1 MLPIHYPGGHM
12 RMQKTA
18 LLVAKALLIA
28 GLTSNIAIAKD
39 NTKLIYG
46 SDDRYDVAAHSD
58 AKLRE
63 LAKSVAGQVK
73 NSKLTSLDDE
83 FFGFPKRTLQD
94 MGICKK
100 ERFSQQITLPRCTGF
115 LVAKDI
121 IVTAGH
127 CITSASDCSNHKWV
141 FDYSNDVKKIPKKNV
156 YSCVKI
162 IGQKLTAGIFATK
175 DYAIVKLD
183 RAVEDRKPLKLKMK
197 GNPKKGQAIAVIG
210 HPSGLP
216 LKIAAGAR
224 IVKKRINFFYT
235 NLDTY
240 GGNSGS
246 PVFDEKS
253 GEVLGILIQGAR
265 DYIRSPIDFCQV
277 SNRVSNNG
285 GDEKVFKIKKAKEL
299 KKLID

>member
-1 MLPIHYPGGHM
+1 M
-12 RMQKTA
+12 A
-18 LLVAKALLIA
+18 AKALLIA

-39 NTKLIYG
+39 NTKVIYG
-46 SDDRYDVAAHSD
+46 NDDRYDVVDHGD

-73 NSKLTSLDDE
+73 SSKLSSIDAE

-94 MGICKK
+94 MGVCKE
-100 ERFSQQITLPRCTGF
+100 ERFSQQRTLPRCTGF
-115 LVAKDI
+115 LVAPDVI
-121 IVTAGH
+121 ATAGH
-127 CITSASDCSNHKWV
+127 CVTSMSDCLNHKWV
-141 FDYSNDVKKIPKKNV
+141 FDYTKGTDKVAKKNV
-156 YSCVKI
+156 YSCTKVL
-162 IGQKLTAGIFATK
+162 GQKLTMGIFATK

-183 RAVEDRKPLKLKMK
+183 RPVEGRKPLKLKMK
-197 GNPKKGQAIAVIG
+197 GNPKTGTNIAVIG

-216 LKIAAGAR
+216 LKIAGGAK
-224 IVKKRINFFYT
+224 ITKKRFNFFYA

-265 DYIRSPIDFCQV
+265 DYVRSPVSFCQV
-277 SNRVSNNG
+277 SNRVSNSQ

-299 KKLID
+299 KKILK